1 MKLGTV
7 LFGAVA
13 AWSGVKE
20 HIMIEQYL
28 RTGDVSLV
36 DDDRK
41 AGKRQWHDCGEKPK
55 QPDNALSVECQ
66 GPFCATVCKQGESSK
81 HVVLCYFTIII
92 KDTGQSE
99 IGVQSALKR
108 RSSMH
113 SIVN

>member
-41 AGKRQWHDCGEKPK
+41 AGKRQWHDCVEKPK

-81 HVVLCYFTIII
+81 HVVLCYFTII
-92 KDTGQSE
+92 S
-99 IGVQSALKR
+99 
-108 RSSMH
+108 
-113 SIVN
+113 